1 MNVELKDAGE
11 ARKVATVTFE
21 AEEVAEKEK
30 AVLKDFTKLARI
42 PGFRSGKAPANVVR
56 KQFSRE
62 MNEELMR
69 KLSTE
74 AYEAVLEQD
83 GLRIHSVLSVDA
95 GEVSADAATEVEVTV
110 DVEPEFEIP
119 DYAAYELH
127 VHGTEAK
134 DEEVE
139 RELQGI
145 LDQRAAYETVD
156 RAVEEGDYVKCSY
169 EGTLEGTPVA
179 ELVPDK
185 PMYGKQANTWEE
197 AGSDKGLGVPAVAE
211 GIVGMKVEEKK
222 TVEESFEEDF
232 ELPPLAGKTV
242 SYEVEV
248 HEVREKQ
255 LPDVEDEEFLE
266 SLKVKDLDEL
276 RERIKENVVSHKER
290 ENENGKRRQVTQK
303 LIESEDF
310 PLPPKAVEDE
320 AQSIFQRIVQS
331 GLQQG
336 AEREEVESKR
346 DELWQQAQTQ
356 AAARVKMQL
365 ILSRIAEK
373 EEIKVDNEELARA
386 ATQEA
391 MMRREDPQ
399 TYVNALSKDRAE
411 IARLQR
417 DVLHDKT
424 LEHIVSKAKAELCEI
439 EGDHAH

>member
-1 MNVELKDAGE
+1 MNVELKEAGE

-42 PGFRSGKAPANVVR
+42 PGFRAGKAPANVVR
-56 KQFSRE
+56 KQFAKQ
-62 MNEELMR
+62 MGEELTR
-69 KLSTE
+69 KVSEE

-83 GLRIHSVLSVDA
+83 GLRIHSVLGVDA
-95 GEVSADAATEVEVTV
+95 GDVSADAPAKVEVTV

-119 DYAAYELH
+119 DYASYELQ
-127 VHGTEAK
+127 VHGTEAT
-134 DEEVE
+134 DEDVE
-139 RELQGI
+139 REFQGI
-145 LDQRAAYETVD
+145 LDQRAAYETVE
-156 RAVEEGDYVKCSY
+156 REVKEGDYVKCSY
-169 EGTLEGTPVA
+169 EGTLDGTAVA

-211 GIVGMKVEEKK
+211 GIVGMKAEEKK
-222 TVEESFEEDF
+222 TVEESFDEDF

-242 SYEVEV
+242 SYELEV
-248 HEVREKQ
+248 HEVREKR
-255 LPDVEDEEFLE
+255 LPDVEDKGFLE
-266 SLKVKDLDEL
+266 SLKVENVDEL
-276 RERIKENVVSHKER
+276 RDRIKENVVAHKER

-303 LIESEDF
+303 LIESDDF

-346 DELWQQAQTQ
+346 EELWQQAQTQ

-373 EEIKVDNEELARA
+373 EEIQVDNEELARA

-399 TYVNALSKDRAE
+399 TYVTALSKNRAE

-424 LEHIVSKAKAELCEI
+424 LELIVSKAHTELAEIDGENA
-439 EGDHAH
+439 D